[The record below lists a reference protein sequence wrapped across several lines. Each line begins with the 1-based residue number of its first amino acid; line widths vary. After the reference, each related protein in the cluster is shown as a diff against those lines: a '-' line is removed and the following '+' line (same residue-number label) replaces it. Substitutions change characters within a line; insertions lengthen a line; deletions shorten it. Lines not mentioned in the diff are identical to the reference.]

1 MKKILFLFLVV
12 LCCACEEDRSVDPTL
27 MPEATTTGQNTLGCL
42 IDGWVYASGRFGKP
56 DARTYDEEGNHY
68 VTIGAEVGV
77 FGYLRFTL
85 VNPRQG
91 AACAY
96 IDTNF
101 NKEALEDGEAYI
113 TRMNGT
119 VISGTFSGG
128 NIKEGRFDIKYSDES
143 EEGGDVIY

>member
-1 MKKILFLFLVV
+1 MKKLLFLFLLV
-12 LCCACEEDRSVDPTL
+12 LCCACEEDKSVDPTL

-42 IDGWVYASGRFGKP
+42 VDGWVYASGRFGKP
-56 DARTYDEEGNHY
+56 DVRTYDEEGNHY

-77 FGYLRFTL
+77 FSHLRFTL

-91 AACAY
+91 AVCNY
-96 IDTNF
+96 INATFDE
-101 NKEALEDGEAYI
+101 EALEDGEAYI

-128 NIKEGRFDIKYSDES
+128 NIKEGRFDIRYSEDS
-143 EEGGDVIY
+143 EGGDVVY